1 MTFTCFAKFDGQ
13 QVNIR
18 DNSHGYGQVLAK
30 GMQEDGLYNLFTNL
44 IEQVWQD
51 AMIDEGFSILD
62 ETLTLESF
70 SILEETITK
79 PFVKSMIDSL
89 IVVDECM

>member
-1 MTFTCFAKFDGQ
+1 LAKFDGQ

-18 DNSHGYGQVLAK
+18 DKSHGYGQIFAK
-30 GMQEDGLYNLFTNL
+30 GMQEDGLYKLFTNL
-44 IEQVWQD
+44 IEQLWKD
-51 AMIDEGFSILD
+51 AMIDEGFLILD
-62 ETLTLESF
+62 ESFTVESF

-89 IVVDECM
+89 IVVDESM